1 MGYARYTRKEKSSR
15 FSNTSKYYARMGI
28 SKSGNSTEAAF
39 RKITGASKSGKASLG
54 DAVLSGHAV
63 EVKKASSNTINQ
75 VRAVKW
81 IPLVVLDSN
90 DGQWYVIPAPDVV
103 VLVSQKN
110 RGQHTENPF
119 ESATLSVKKIREYKT
134 EKSDLKNAVLRAVNR
149 GKKFPILR
157 KSMEKVLSDS
167 KALATLSRSEVAIAL
182 KRSRLGT
189 NP

>member
-1 MGYARYTRKEKSSR
+1 MS
-15 FSNTSKYYARMGI
+15 I
-28 SKSGNSTEAAF
+28 SKSGNRTEAAF
-39 RKITGASKSGKASLG
+39 RKITGASKAGKASLG

-63 EVKKASSNTINQ
+63 EIKKASSNTINQ

-103 VLVSQKN
+103 VLVSQKK

-119 ESATLSVKKIREYKT
+119 ESATLSVKKILNYKT
-134 EKSDLKNAVLRAVNR
+134 EKSELKSAVLGAVAR
-149 GKKFPILR
+149 GKKYPILR

-167 KALATLSRSEVAIAL
+167 KELASLSRSEVAIAL

-189 NP
+189 TS

>member
-1 MGYARYTRKEKSSR
+1 
-15 FSNTSKYYARMGI
+15 
-28 SKSGNSTEAAF
+28 
-39 RKITGASKSGKASLG
+39 
-54 DAVLSGHAV
+54 
-63 EVKKASSNTINQ
+63 
-75 VRAVKW
+75 
-81 IPLVVLDSN
+81 
-90 DGQWYVIPAPDVV
+90 VIPAPDVV
-103 VLVSQKN
+103 VLVSQKK

-167 KALATLSRSEVAIAL
+167 KELATLSRSEVAIAL
-182 KRSRLGT
+182 KRSHLVT